1 MAEMSGIIC
10 TNTRLFVKF
19 TYCMKQL
26 VQIAKKAVFALRKN
40 ILLLNLSID
49 CQSKLFYRT
58 ILPISTYACVK
69 FGVLK
74 NWRHDKSHP
83 DKSHP
88 DKSPPNM
95 RQKPPQNIKSK
106 C

>member
-1 MAEMSGIIC
+1 MSGIIC

-49 CQSKLFYRT
+49 CQSKLFDQT
-58 ILPISTYACVK
+58 ILPISTYACEIWGFEK
-69 FGVLK
+69 LEA
-74 NWRHDKSHP
+74 
-83 DKSHP
+83 
-88 DKSPPNM
+88 
-95 RQKPPQNIKSK
+95 RQKPPRQKPPRQK
-106 C
+106 PTQYATKATPKYKK